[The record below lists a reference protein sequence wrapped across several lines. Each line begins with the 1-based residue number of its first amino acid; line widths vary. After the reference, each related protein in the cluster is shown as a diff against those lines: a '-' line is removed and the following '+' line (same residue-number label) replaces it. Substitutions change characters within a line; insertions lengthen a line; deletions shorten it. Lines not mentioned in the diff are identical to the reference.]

1 MFPEAQPDDELT
13 AALVAVQSYL
23 DAERAA
29 PAQPIA
35 APPSGWHASAKLS
48 VQHLRPVKTRVAP
61 RWNTIE
67 RLRRGTSG
75 GYGVT
80 GL

>member
-1 MFPEAQPDDELT
+1 MVREAQPDDELA
-13 AALVAVQSYL
+13 AALIAVQFCL
-23 DAERAA
+23 DAERSHEAVTPEA
-29 PAQPIA
+29 T
-35 APPSGWHASAKLS
+35 PSGWHASAKLS
-48 VQHLRPVKTRVAP
+48 VQSLRPGRTRVTP

-67 RLRRGTSG
+67 RLRRTTGG